1 MRVDPNQNQFP
12 WKEKPPGSPY
22 SSTLKKRRHLS
33 SFVLA
38 KTSRLHK
45 WYASSSAITLPTTA
59 FHMAPLSQTAV
70 VRMPLQWSTLLL
82 RVALVA
88 QRGVMTHN

>member
-1 MRVDPNQNQFP
+1 M
-12 WKEKPPGSPY
+12 
-22 SSTLKKRRHLS
+22 
-33 SFVLA
+33 LA